1 MVHFSGCSLVVR
13 GRWCRRRAGCRAAPP
28 ASRVLGSLSEG
39 LTGLRSLCGLGQG
52 DVGQAS
58 LSWGLPGAASS
69 GLPAAGLGRWLLAG
83 AAAWL
88 AVAVVEG
95 VGSDCDS
102 SDQLAGSVE
111 DGDHRTVDDYPHGL
125 ATALPADLDLFLGQV
140 DRAIAINY
148 HGAGCQRWRSAANR
162 WLGFGVGRCRRGCD
176 RILSDRLGG
185 CA

>member
-1 MVHFSGCSLVVR
+1 MW
-13 GRWCRRRAGCRAAPP
+13 GRP
-28 ASRVLGSLSEG
+28 ACPG
-39 LTGLRSLCGLGQG
+39 
-52 DVGQAS
+52 
-58 LSWGLPGAASS
+58 GLPGAAFS

-125 ATALPADLDLFLGQV
+125 ATALPADLDLFVGQV
-140 DRAIAINY
+140 DLAVAINY
-148 HGAGCQRWRSAANR
+148 QVRDASGGGRRRTAGLGSAS
-162 WLGFGVGRCRRGCD
+162 GGVGGVATGSSATAWAGVRNRPA
-176 RILSDRLGG
+176 LSLLR
-185 CA
+185 A